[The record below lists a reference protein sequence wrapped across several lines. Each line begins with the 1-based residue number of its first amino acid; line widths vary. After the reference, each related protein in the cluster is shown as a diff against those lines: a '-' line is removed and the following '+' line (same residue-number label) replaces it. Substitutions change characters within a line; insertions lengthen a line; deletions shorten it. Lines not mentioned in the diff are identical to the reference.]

1 MPGEMVWRAALSE
14 MAEGINPL
22 RYMLLGQ
29 GTPDASILIYAVIY
43 AVVVLLLALLS
54 FQRRDL

>member
-1 MPGEMVWRAALSE
+1 VWRVALSE

-22 RYMLLGQ
+22 RYILLEQ
-29 GTPDASILIYAVIY
+29 GIPDAAILIYAVIY
-43 AVVVLLLALLS
+43 AAVILLLALVS

>member
-1 MPGEMVWRAALSE
+1 

-29 GTPDASILIYAVIY
+29 RTPDASVLIYAVVY
-43 AVVVLLLALLS
+43 AAVILLLALLS

>member
-1 MPGEMVWRAALSE
+1 

-43 AVVVLLLALLS
+43 AVVVLALALAS
-54 FQRRDL
+54 FQQRDL